1 MNKNEKQKLYRAKT
15 NNSTTKK
22 YEKTFNGFVMRMY
35 RNMQSRIT
43 GVQTKK
49 SHLYLGKELMSKDEF
64 YSIAKNSDKL
74 KALFTEWELSCYSR
88 RLAPSIDR
96 IDSSKGYTFDNVR
109 FVQFHENCRNV
120 KRIVKNKIY

>member
-1 MNKNEKQKLYRAKT
+1 MDKNEKQKAYRLRVG
-15 NNSTTKK
+15 NSISKK

-35 RNMQSRIT
+35 RNMQSRIN
-43 GVQTKK
+43 GVQSKK
-49 SHLYLGKELMSKDEF
+49 SHLYLGKELMSRDEF

-74 KALFTEWELSCYSR
+74 KSLFVEWELSNYNR
-88 RLAPSIDR
+88 RLTPSVDR
-96 IDSSKGYTFDNVR
+96 IDSSLGYTFCNIR